1 MKPLPPPCPL
11 PFLNG
16 GADPLRMGLQA
27 IAPAAWFEPD
37 ESRERDLAEKR
48 RLLAERR
55 AAVLAVRPEGEA
67 PSRELRDRLVDHLER
82 TAPDLLGQALTRLQ
96 GEGPRHPLES
106 AALMVQDDLCL
117 LDGAGD
123 GAPVLV
129 AACVCFPTRW
139 RLADK
144 IGRPLDAIHA
154 PVPGLEARIGRSID
168 AFFRLLAP
176 GKVYQRFNW
185 GVTDDPALHQP
196 EARLPV
202 ALAEGEIGR
211 RLFLRVE
218 RQTLARLPESRAFVF
233 TIRVHQRPL
242 GEIRARP
249 GAARGLLEAVEALPP
264 ALLAY
269 KGLAPYAPALKRWLS
284 MPA

>member
-11 PFLNG
+11 PFLAG
-16 GADPLRMGLQA
+16 GADPLRMGLAA
-27 IAPAAWFEPD
+27 IPAASWFEHD

-55 AAVLAVRPEGEA
+55 AAVLSVRPEGEA
-67 PSRELRDRLVDHLER
+67 PSRELRDRLVDHLGA
-82 TAPDLLGQALTRLQ
+82 TAPDLLGAALTRLQ

-117 LDGAGD
+117 LDGSGE
-123 GAPVLV
+123 GAAVLV

-139 RLADK
+139 RLAEK

-154 PVPGLEARIGRSID
+154 KVPGLERRVGRSID
-168 AFFRLLAP
+168 AFLRLLVP

-185 GVTDDPALHQP
+185 GLTDDPELHQP
-196 EARLPV
+196 EARPP
-202 ALAEGEIGR
+202 APIAEAEIGR
-211 RLFLRVE
+211 RLHVRVE
-218 RQTLARLPESRAFVF
+218 RQTLARLAESRAIVF
-233 TIRVHQRPL
+233 AIRVHQRPL
-242 GEIRARP
+242 AEIRARP

-264 ALLAY
+264 DLLAY
-269 KGLAPYAPALKRWLS
+269 KGLAPYAPALRRWLS
-284 MPA
+284 ANA